1 MRPRPYVGV
10 RQAEQ
15 KAGEADSS
23 SRGHS
28 GHRVESVVEA
38 AGHAVLS
45 PELLTSFCPRTVDL
59 PRQSNHS
66 IRWRCWEAS
75 GGFWSFHIKIW
86 LSFWCAADLGT
97 RGKRVRVKVT
107 IRVREEVS
115 VRVRGLQGEGQ
126 GQGQG
131 QGKDQSCNGLRLWR
145 VRIRY
150 MSHFQLL
157 PLACVFKHCFS
168 RIIVP

>member
-1 MRPRPYVGV
+1 MLGGTRGRGLGVKDTFTKFHTSLPSPPARVRARPYVGV

-28 GHRVESVVEA
+28 GHRVECVVEA

-75 GGFWSFHIKIW
+75 GGFWSCHMKIW

-97 RGKRVRVKVT
+97 RGTRVKVKVR

-126 GQGQG
+126 GRGRAKAKTRAVMG
-131 QGKDQSCNGLRLWR
+131 
-145 VRIRY
+145 
-150 MSHFQLL
+150 
-157 PLACVFKHCFS
+157 
-168 RIIVP
+168 